1 VAPSLQGWRIVQ
13 QQSQGQ
19 PQRSHAHS
27 HRQTAFAWNNTR
39 YVRRSPEST
48 LLYKVVQENLRS
60 FEVLCREEGKHLP
73 LHVTKEFEAFLKC
86 GVLAHGFL
94 RFRCVDCKHE
104 RLVAFSCKKRGFCG
118 SCGARRMAETAAH
131 LTDNVFPTSTIIRQW
146 VLSMPIPLRYMCARN
161 SRLQGKILRFT
172 NSVIARAIKE
182 SVQLRLDEKYPQNK
196 IRNLEAGAVTLIQR
210 FGGHVNLNVH
220 FHMLHV
226 QGAWEISSDSDKTIV
241 TFHSANNPTNEELLH
256 CVEKIASGTLR
267 ILKRMNLVEQDE
279 SEHDVVAAQLTDADD
294 PLAGIQAASTQNKI
308 ALGIRKG
315 QNVRRLIEQL
325 EEDYLQSEP
334 KLTGDMVV
342 SFMGFSLHAAV
353 SAWSTNKVRLE
364 QLVRYTARPAVSEER
379 LSQANNGDIHY
390 RLKTPWRDGTTG
402 VVFSPLEFLEKLS
415 ALVPPPRIH
424 LTRFHGILAPHSKFR
439 KLVVP
444 QIVEEKTEED
454 TDVEKSLEV
463 QDSDAT
469 DDGAKQKRISWAKL
483 LSRVFALDMGNCELC
498 AGEMKA
504 ISAVIKQEVVVK
516 ILTHLGLPARAPP
529 ISPSRVPRQEEFW
542 DQSHPQHDEFSQLN

>member
-1 VAPSLQGWRIVQ
+1 
-13 QQSQGQ
+13 
-19 PQRSHAHS
+19 
-27 HRQTAFAWNNTR
+27 
-39 YVRRSPEST
+39 
-48 LLYKVVQENLRS
+48 
-60 FEVLCREEGKHLP
+60 
-73 LHVTKEFEAFLKC
+73 
-86 GVLAHGFL
+86 
-94 RFRCVDCKHE
+94 
-104 RLVAFSCKKRGFCG
+104 
-118 SCGARRMAETAAH
+118 
-131 LTDNVFPTSTIIRQW
+131 
-146 VLSMPIPLRYMCARN
+146 MPVPLRYMCARN
-161 SRLQGKILRFT
+161 SKLQGKILRFT
-172 NSVIARAIKE
+172 NSVIARSIKK
-182 SVQLRLDEKYPQNK
+182 SVQLRLDEKYPNNK
-196 IRNLEAGAVTLIQR
+196 TRNLEAGAVTLIQR

-226 QGAWEISSDSDKTIV
+226 QGAWEISSDKAAV
-241 TFHSANNPTNEELLH
+241 TFHSANNPTNEELLS
-256 CVEKIASGTLR
+256 CVEKIASGVLR
-267 ILKRMNLVEQDE
+267 ILGRMNLVEQDE
-279 SEHDVVAAQLTDADD
+279 SGVDVIANNNSDTDD

-334 KLTGDMVV
+334 KLTGDMAV

-353 SAWSTNKVRLE
+353 SAWSTNKARLE

-439 KLVVP
+439 HMVVP
-444 QIVEEKTEED
+444 QMPEEKED
-454 TDVEKSLEV
+454 DDPDVEKSLEV
-463 QDSDAT
+463 QDEDNS
-469 DDGAKQKRISWAKL
+469 AKQKRISWAKL
-483 LSRVFALDMGNCELC
+483 LSRVFALDMGSCELC
-498 AGEMKA
+498 PGEMKA

-529 ISPSRVPRQEEFW
+529 ISPSRIPRQEDFW
-542 DQSHPQHDEFSQLN
+542 DQSSQYDEYSQLN

>member
-1 VAPSLQGWRIVQ
+1 VALQLQDKPIVQ
-13 QQSQGQ
+13 QQGLGFGG
-19 PQRSHAHS
+19 RTYHHG

-39 YVRRSPEST
+39 YTRRSPEST

-60 FEVLCREEGKHLP
+60 FEDLCREEGKHLP
-73 LHVTKEFEAFLKC
+73 GHVTKEFEAFLKC

-161 SRLQGKILRFT
+161 SKLQGKILRYV
-172 NSVIARAIKE
+172 NSVIAKSIKK
-182 SVQLRLDEKYPQNK
+182 SVQHRLDEKYPNNK

-226 QGAWEISSDSDKTIV
+226 QGAWEISNDESSV
-241 TFHSANNPTNEELLH
+241 TFHSANNPTNEELLS
-256 CVEKIASGTLR
+256 CVEKIASGVLR
-267 ILKRMNLVEQDE
+267 ILKRMNLVEQDD
-279 SEHDVVAAQLTDADD
+279 SGVDVIMENNNSDGDD

-325 EEDYLQSEP
+325 EEEYLQSEP
-334 KLTGDMVV
+334 KLTGDMAV

-353 SAWSTNKVRLE
+353 SAWSTNRARLE

-390 RLKTPWRDGTTG
+390 RLKTPWTDGTTG

-444 QIVEEKTEED
+444 QIDEKVEGN

-463 QDSDAT
+463 QDEDSEL
-469 DDGAKQKRISWAKL
+469 KQKRISWAKL
-483 LSRVFALDMGNCELC
+483 LSRVFALDMANCDHCGGEL
-498 AGEMKA
+498 KA
-504 ISAVIKQEVVVK
+504 ISAVIKQDVVMK

-542 DQSHPQHDEFSQLN
+542 DQSNHFDEFSQLN

>member
-1 VAPSLQGWRIVQ
+1 
-13 QQSQGQ
+13 
-19 PQRSHAHS
+19 
-27 HRQTAFAWNNTR
+27 
-39 YVRRSPEST
+39 
-48 LLYKVVQENLRS
+48 
-60 FEVLCREEGKHLP
+60 
-73 LHVTKEFEAFLKC
+73 
-86 GVLAHGFL
+86 
-94 RFRCVDCKHE
+94 
-104 RLVAFSCKKRGFCG
+104 
-118 SCGARRMAETAAH
+118 MAETAAH
-131 LTDNVFPTSTIIRQW
+131 LTDSVFPTSTIIRQW
-146 VLSMPIPLRYMCARN
+146 VLSMPVPLRYMCARN
-161 SRLQGKILRFT
+161 SKLQGKILRFT
-172 NSVIARAIKE
+172 NSVIAKTIKK
-182 SVQLRLDEKYPQNK
+182 SVQRRLDEKYPNNK

-226 QGAWEISSDSDKTIV
+226 QGAWEISHDKTAV
-241 TFHSANNPTNEELLH
+241 TFHSANNPTNEELLS

-267 ILKRMNLVEQDE
+267 ILKRMNLIEQDE
-279 SEHDVVAAQLTDADD
+279 SGHDVVAAQLTDADD

-334 KLTGDMVV
+334 KLTGPLAV

-353 SAWSTNKVRLE
+353 SAWSTNRARLE

-379 LSQANNGDIHY
+379 LSQATNGDIHY
-390 RLKTPWRDGTTG
+390 RLKTPWTDGTTG
-402 VVFSPLEFLEKLS
+402 VVFSPLEFLEKLA

-439 KLVVP
+439 KFVVP
-444 QIVEEKTEED
+444 QIGEEKVEEDNTI
-454 TDVEKSLEV
+454 VEKSLEV
-463 QDSDAT
+463 QDSDA
-469 DDGAKQKRISWAKL
+469 DDGLKQKRISWAKL

-498 AGEMKA
+498 GGDMKA

-529 ISPSRVPRQEEFW
+529 IAPSKIPRQEDFW
-542 DQSHPQHDEFSQLN
+542 DQSAPQYDEFSQLN

>member
-1 VAPSLQGWRIVQ
+1 MQ
-13 QQSQGQ
+13 QQSHGHTQA
-19 PQRSHAHS
+19 SHAHS

-60 FEVLCREEGKHLP
+60 FEDLCREEGKHLP

-146 VLSMPIPLRYMCARN
+146 VLSMPVPLRYMCARN
-161 SRLQGKILRFT
+161 SKLQGKILRFT
-172 NSVIARAIKE
+172 NSVIARSIKK
-182 SVQLRLDEKYPQNK
+182 SVQLRLNEKYPQNK

-226 QGAWEISSDSDKTIV
+226 QGAWEISNDESSV
-241 TFHSANNPTNEELLH
+241 TFHSANNPTNEELLL
-256 CVEKIASGTLR
+256 CIEKIASGTLR
-267 ILKRMNLVEQDE
+267 ILKRMNLVEQDD
-279 SEHDVVAAQLTDADD
+279 SGIDVIANNNNDYDGND
-294 PLAGIQAASTQNKI
+294 PLASIQAASTQNKI

-325 EEDYLQSEP
+325 EEEYLEGEP
-334 KLTGDMVV
+334 KLTGDMAV

-353 SAWSTNKVRLE
+353 SAWSTNKARLE

-379 LSQANNGDIHY
+379 LSEASNGDIHY
-390 RLKTPWRDGTTG
+390 KLKTPWSDGTTG

-439 KLVVP
+439 HLVVP
-444 QIVEEKTEED
+444 QIVEEKVEED
-454 TDVEKSLEV
+454 TNLEKSLEV
-463 QDSDAT
+463 QESEDN
-469 DDGAKQKRISWAKL
+469 GAKQKRISWAKL
-483 LSRVFALDMGNCELC
+483 LSRVFALDMGNCDHC
-498 AGEMKA
+498 GGEMRA

-529 ISPSRVPRQEEFW
+529 IAPSKIPRQEDFW
-542 DQSHPQHDEFSQLN
+542 DQSTPQYDEFSQLN

>member
-1 VAPSLQGWRIVQ
+1 
-13 QQSQGQ
+13 
-19 PQRSHAHS
+19 
-27 HRQTAFAWNNTR
+27 
-39 YVRRSPEST
+39 
-48 LLYKVVQENLRS
+48 
-60 FEVLCREEGKHLP
+60 
-73 LHVTKEFEAFLKC
+73 
-86 GVLAHGFL
+86 
-94 RFRCVDCKHE
+94 
-104 RLVAFSCKKRGFCG
+104 
-118 SCGARRMAETAAH
+118 MAETAAH

-161 SRLQGKILRFT
+161 SKLQGKILRYV
-172 NSVIARAIKE
+172 NSVIAKSIKK
-182 SVQLRLDEKYPQNK
+182 SVQHRLDEKYPNNK

-226 QGAWEISSDSDKTIV
+226 QGAWEISNDESSV
-241 TFHSANNPTNEELLH
+241 TFHSANNPTNEELLS
-256 CVEKIASGTLR
+256 CVEKIASGVLR
-267 ILKRMNLVEQDE
+267 ILKRMNLVEQDD
-279 SEHDVVAAQLTDADD
+279 SGVDVIMENNNSDGDD

-325 EEDYLQSEP
+325 EEEYLQSEP
-334 KLTGDMVV
+334 KLTGDMAV

-353 SAWSTNKVRLE
+353 SAWSTNRARLE

-390 RLKTPWRDGTTG
+390 RLKTPWTDGTTG

-444 QIVEEKTEED
+444 QIDEKVEGN

-463 QDSDAT
+463 QDEDSEL
-469 DDGAKQKRISWAKL
+469 KQKRISWAKL
-483 LSRVFALDMGNCELC
+483 LSRVFALDMANCDHCGGEL
-498 AGEMKA
+498 KA
-504 ISAVIKQEVVVK
+504 ISAVIKQDVVMK

-542 DQSHPQHDEFSQLN
+542 DQSNHFDEFSQLN

>member
-1 VAPSLQGWRIVQ
+1 MAPTLQGKPIVQ
-13 QQSQGQ
+13 QQSQGFAG
-19 PQRSHAHS
+19 RSHHHG

-39 YVRRSPEST
+39 YKRRSPEST

-60 FEVLCREEGKHLP
+60 FEDLCREEGKHLP

-131 LTDNVFPTSTIIRQW
+131 LSDNVFPKATIIRQW

-161 SRLQGKILRFT
+161 SKLQGKILRYV
-172 NSVIARAIKE
+172 NSVIARAIKK
-182 SVQLRLDEKYPQNK
+182 SVQQRLNEKYLASQNK
-196 IRNLEAGAVTLIQR
+196 TPNLEAGAVTLIQR

-226 QGAWEISSDSDKTIV
+226 QGAWEISNDESSV
-241 TFHSANNPTNEELLH
+241 TFHSANNPTNEELLT
-256 CVEKIASGTLR
+256 CVENIASGTLR

-279 SEHDVVAAQLTDADD
+279 SGHDVIANNNTDADD
-294 PLAGIQAASTQNKI
+294 PLSSIQAASTQNKI

-334 KLTGDMVV
+334 KLTGDMAV

-353 SAWSTNKVRLE
+353 SAWSTNKARLE

-379 LSQANNGDIHY
+379 LSEASNGDIHY
-390 RLKTPWRDGTTG
+390 KLKNPWTDGTTG

-439 KLVVP
+439 KRVVP
-444 QIVEEKTEED
+444 QIVEEKIEED
-454 TDVEKSLEV
+454 DGQEKSLEV
-463 QDSDAT
+463 QDEDS
-469 DDGAKQKRISWAKL
+469 GLKQKRISWAKL
-483 LSRVFALDMGNCELC
+483 LSRVFALDMDNCHHC
-498 AGEMKA
+498 GGEMKA
-504 ISAVIKQEVVVK
+504 ISAVIKHEVVVK

-529 ISPSRVPRQEEFW
+529 ISPSKVPRQEDFW
-542 DQSHPQHDEFSQLN
+542 DQSPGYDQFSQLN

>member
-1 VAPSLQGWRIVQ
+1 
-13 QQSQGQ
+13 
-19 PQRSHAHS
+19 
-27 HRQTAFAWNNTR
+27 
-39 YVRRSPEST
+39 
-48 LLYKVVQENLRS
+48 
-60 FEVLCREEGKHLP
+60 
-73 LHVTKEFEAFLKC
+73 
-86 GVLAHGFL
+86 
-94 RFRCVDCKHE
+94 
-104 RLVAFSCKKRGFCG
+104 
-118 SCGARRMAETAAH
+118 MAETAAH

-146 VLSMPIPLRYMCARN
+146 VLSMPVPLRYMCARN
-161 SRLQGKILRFT
+161 SKLQGKILRYT
-172 NSVIARAIKE
+172 NSVIARTIKK
-182 SVQLRLDEKYPQNK
+182 SVQLRLDEKHPNNK

-220 FHMLHV
+220 FHMLHA
-226 QGAWEISSDSDKTIV
+226 QGAWEISDNESSVK
-241 TFHSANNPTNEELLH
+241 FHSANNPTNEELLS
-256 CVEKIASGTLR
+256 CVENIASGVLR

-279 SEHDVVAAQLTDADD
+279 SGHDVVANNNADSED
-294 PLAGIQAASTQNKI
+294 PLSSIQAASTQNKI

-325 EEDYLQSEP
+325 EKDYLQNEP
-334 KLTGDMVV
+334 KLTGDMAV

-353 SAWSTNKVRLE
+353 SAWSTNKARLE

-379 LSQANNGDIHY
+379 LSQANNGDIQY
-390 RLKTPWRDGTTG
+390 RLKNPWTDGTTG

-444 QIVEEKTEED
+444 QIVEEKAED
-454 TDVEKSLEV
+454 NTDIEKSLEV
-463 QDSDAT
+463 QDP

-483 LSRVFALDMGNCELC
+483 LSRVFSLDMGNCELC
-498 AGEMKA
+498 AGQMKA
-504 ISAVIKQEVVVK
+504 ISAVIKQQIVVK

-542 DQSHPQHDEFSQLN
+542 DQSQPQYDEYSQLNW